1 MTASHCYPSAQR
13 LGAAVI
19 AWFVALATAQMA
31 QAQSA
36 AAEQLPASTA
46 EGTLVVNLTGMKSD
60 DGRLVYAMWSG
71 PEGWLENNNIR
82 EGAVPI
88 IDGASE
94 LRFEHLPYGE
104 YAISAYH
111 DRNNNGKLD
120 TGMFRIPKEAL
131 GTSNDAKVR
140 FGPPK
145 YEDAV
150 FYLAEPELI
159 IHIPVR
165 KLFER

>member
-1 MTASHCYPSAQR
+1 MARHLRFHFA
-13 LGAAVI
+13 LLVAL
-19 AWFVALATAQMA
+19 VALAAGTTAVT
-31 QAQSA
+31 
-36 AAEQLPASTA
+36 AAES
-46 EGTLVVNLTGMKSD
+46 GTLTVELTGMKSD

-71 PEGWLENNNIR
+71 PEGWLESNNIR
-82 EGAVPI
+82 EGAVDI
-88 IDGASE
+88 VDGVSE
-94 LRFEHLPYGE
+94 IRFEALPYGE

-111 DRNNNGKLD
+111 DKNDNGKLD

-150 FYLAEPELI
+150 FYLDQPDLTIE
-159 IHIPVR
+159 IPVR
-165 KLFER
+165 KLFGR